1 MTMSRTG
8 KQGPWQAVV
17 RCWKAHPRIAQFIT
31 YFMVGNLATVVQL
44 VLIPV
49 LQPILGSTS
58 LVNVD
63 LYLFGPIGDPQT
75 MTTVT
80 AVGQTVSGLN
90 PYYVFNFTGGPVNT
104 LVTRTLN
111 GITGSYLT
119 HGGVAYFL
127 ATFIPLILSQVVSFF
142 LQRKVTFKSSGN
154 IAWQA
159 MWYFAAFLVIT
170 VGANALYGIYQPW
183 LYSTLGEAIGGL
195 IAAFLQCCIA
205 FWVFFPIMKLMFP
218 YRKRHNHSF
227 STKSH
232 RQRLKRQPESNAKAA
247 LFPGGPL
254 GSVGR
259 RLPLRLQESIRKN
272 RTKIQ

>member
-1 MTMSRTG
+1 MIAIGCDHGGYELKQKILAHLRQRGLEYKDFGCDSTASVDYPVYG
-8 KQGPWQAVV
+8 KAV
-17 RCWKAHPRIAQFIT
+17 AHA
-31 YFMVGNLATVVQL
+31 
-44 VLIPV
+44 
-49 LQPILGSTS
+49 
-58 LVNVD
+58 
-63 LYLFGPIGDPQT
+63 

-80 AVGQTVSGLN
+80 AVRQTVSGLN

-142 LQRKVTFKSSGN
+142 LQCKVTFKSSGN

-205 FWVFFPIMKLMFP
+205 FWVFFPIMKLIFLSQ
-218 YRKRHNHSF
+218 K
-227 STKSH
+227 
-232 RQRLKRQPESNAKAA
+232 KA
-247 LFPGGPL
+247 
-254 GSVGR
+254 
-259 RLPLRLQESIRKN
+259 
-272 RTKIQ
+272 

>member
-31 YFMVGNLATVVQL
+31 YF
-44 VLIPV
+44 
-49 LQPILGSTS
+49 
-58 LVNVD
+58 
-63 LYLFGPIGDPQT
+63 
-75 MTTVT
+75 
-80 AVGQTVSGLN
+80 
-90 PYYVFNFTGGPVNT
+90 YVFNFTGGPVNT

-142 LQRKVTFKSSGN
+142 QQRKVTFKSSGN

-205 FWVFFPIMKLMFP
+205 FWVFFPIMKIIFP
-218 YRKRHNHSF
+218 ERKSQ
-227 STKSH
+227 S
-232 RQRLKRQPESNAKAA
+232 
-247 LFPGGPL
+247 
-254 GSVGR
+254 
-259 RLPLRLQESIRKN
+259 
-272 RTKIQ
+272 

>member
-1 MTMSRTG
+1 MIAIGCDHGGYELKQKILAHLRQRGLEYKDFGCDSTASVDYPVYG
-8 KQGPWQAVV
+8 KAV
-17 RCWKAHPRIAQFIT
+17 AHA
-31 YFMVGNLATVVQL
+31 
-44 VLIPV
+44 
-49 LQPILGSTS
+49 
-58 LVNVD
+58 
-63 LYLFGPIGDPQT
+63 

-80 AVGQTVSGLN
+80 AVRQTVSGLN

-205 FWVFFPIMKLMFP
+205 FWVFFPIMKLIFLSQ
-218 YRKRHNHSF
+218 K
-227 STKSH
+227 
-232 RQRLKRQPESNAKAA
+232 KA
-247 LFPGGPL
+247 
-254 GSVGR
+254 
-259 RLPLRLQESIRKN
+259 
-272 RTKIQ
+272 